1 MAYVVGLISTDGCLV
16 NTGRHVSFVSED
28 LQLMETFLDCL
39 GRGRRFRTEITPKGT
54 TLYRVQMGDVG
65 LYRWLET
72 IGLMQ
77 RKSLL
82 IGSIEVP
89 DEFMLPL
96 VRGLLDGDGT
106 IINKVYRA
114 DTKDRSDYYWEYLQ
128 TKFVSGSRAH
138 LDWLRERLARTLRLV
153 GYLQGVRSGFGDRT
167 GIAYEL
173 RYGKRES
180 LTLLPALYADPIAPR
195 LMRKWLIWDA
205 YAERHRIPR
214 P

>member
-28 LQLMETFLDCL
+28 LQLMETFLECL
-39 GRGRRFRTEITPKGT
+39 GRPRRFRTEVTPRGT
-54 TLYRVQMGDVG
+54 LLYRIQMGDVA
-65 LYRWLET
+65 LYRWLQG

-77 RKSLL
+77 RKSLV
-82 IGSIEVP
+82 IGAIDVP
-89 DEFMLPL
+89 DVFLLPL

-106 IINKVYRA
+106 LINKTYRA
-114 DTKDRSDYYWEYLQ
+114 DTKERTDYYWEYLQ

-138 LDWLRERLARTLRLV
+138 VDWLRKSLLGSLGIV

-167 GIAYEL
+167 GVAYEL

-180 LTLLPALYADPIAPR
+180 LKLLPALYADPLAPR
-195 LMRKWLIWDA
+195 LLRKWQIWDA
-205 YAERHRIPR
+205 YAERHRIAR